1 MSDSTLTLILKLDIM
16 NEFKMPEDLYL
27 VRHGQSVGNL
37 ARKNYEENQDES
49 AFLEVFSQIHESE
62 YPLTPLGIEQA
73 KLAGAWFKKEG
84 LDCFDRML
92 VSSNKRAGQTAK
104 YLNLPDAKWMMDFNI
119 RECDGGLFNV
129 IAPSKRD
136 LNYSDQQKF
145 YDTQPFLFRP
155 PQGESIADLCQ
166 RIKII
171 LDTLARE
178 CSGKKVIIV
187 CHGHVIRAFR
197 IILERMS
204 PRRSNELILNKDD
217 QDRVPNCSILHYT
230 RRSQNASAVYLS
242 NHFDWFR
249 MIRPAGGGNLE
260 DKFSEIKRKKY
271 SNEELLQ
278 EADNQKKEE

>member
-1 MSDSTLTLILKLDIM
+1 MI
-16 NEFKMPEDLYL
+16 EFRMPEDLYL

-37 ARKNYEENQDES
+37 ARKKYEENQDES
-49 AFLEVFSQIHESE
+49 AILEIFSQIHESE
-62 YPLTPLGIEQA
+62 YELTPLGIEQA
-73 KLAGAWFKKEG
+73 KLAGAWLKKEG
-84 LDCFDRML
+84 LIYFDRML
-92 VSSNKRAGQTAK
+92 VSSNKRAKQTAS
-104 YLNLPDAKWMMDFNI
+104 YLGLPEVKWMIDFNL
-119 RECDGGLFNV
+119 RECDGGLFSV
-129 IAPSKRD
+129 IAPSERD
-136 LNYSDQQKF
+136 LNYADQQKF

-155 PQGESIADLCQ
+155 PQGESMADLCQ

-204 PRRSNELILNKDD
+204 PQRSNELILNKND

-230 RRSQNASAVYLS
+230 RRSQDIATTQLS
-242 NHFDWFR
+242 DYFNWFR

-260 DKFSEIKRKKY
+260 DDFSEIKRKKY
-271 SNEELLQ
+271 SNEELLL
-278 EADNQKKEE
+278 EASNQNLKK